1 LVWKFYDANCQPDS
15 ASNSAN
21 IRMRG
26 RSGTC
31 SVHESYSNNQQ
42 HLRWAVYGNGNF
54 GSRTYQHGIDGTG
67 VDRAVLYTEKNCR
80 VVDCQILWQLQFG
93 KQKSRNLV
101 LLFCFQPKIPWP
113 LLQKTPQK
121 RFFRVTP
128 RPDGGLNYRVGE
140 HAPA

>member
-1 LVWKFYDANCQPDS
+1 MARLHRIGLEIYDANCQPDS
-15 ASNSAN
+15 ASNTAN
-21 IRMRG
+21 VWMRG
-26 RSGTC
+26 RSGTR

-67 VDRAVLYTEKNCR
+67 VDRAVLYTEKNSR

-101 LLFCFQPKIPWP
+101 LLFCFQPKIPRP
-113 LLQKTPQK
+113 PSKNSAKNAFSEL
-121 RFFRVTP
+121 
-128 RPDGGLNYRVGE
+128 RPDPTEG
-140 HAPA
+140 